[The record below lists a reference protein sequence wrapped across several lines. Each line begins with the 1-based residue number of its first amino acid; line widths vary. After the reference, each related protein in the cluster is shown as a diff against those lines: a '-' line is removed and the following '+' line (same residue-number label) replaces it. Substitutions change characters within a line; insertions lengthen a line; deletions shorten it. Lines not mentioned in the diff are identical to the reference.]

1 MTLEEVLEQ
10 AQALY
15 PTMRVS
21 KAAARKWVGRGLVQA
36 PSIEGRGYA
45 KGIVAHYSTDSPA
58 QLATAAFLKYGLERR
73 FQDAEIARAR
83 LFWLSGGKAQG
94 EEAEAILPGLLAL
107 TARQV
112 GDVDVLTCSLPLTMG
127 LLIYASRLEMARKGM
142 DVREPVKTVFEVV
155 FARPSDCLEVRV
167 TLQKIEPAEDRDE
180 IEVTV

>member
-94 EEAEAILPGLLAL
+94 EEAEAILPGLLSL
-107 TARQV
+107 ARCREMAFEPNAI
-112 GDVDVLTCSLPLTMG
+112 DS
-127 LLIYASRLEMARKGM
+127 LEMAFDLLLYAAKLEQARRGM
-142 DVREPVKTVFEVV
+142 DMRQRVRAEFRVIFSDYPTV
-155 FARPSDCLEVRV
+155 AV
-167 TLQKIEPAEDRDE
+167 TLRSIEPTEGKNE